1 MKPRT
6 HFMSVLCWMVVCAGA
21 GGVEAQGPSAVHLV
35 SSPGARM
42 ESPTGGAFALLETSF
57 AKQQLTYSRVR
68 AAHLR
73 ARPKIDRMFYERGI
87 AYPAAEMYVRVF
99 KRERELEVWVR
110 APGESRFQHLKTYGI
125 CGLAGKPGPK
135 RRQGDLQVPEGFYHI
150 EIYNPQSQ
158 YHLSLGIN
166 YPNARDR
173 AAARPGTS
181 LGGDI
186 YIHGGCLSEG
196 CLAITNGGI
205 EELYWLSVDAR
216 SAGQQ
221 QIPVHIFPARID
233 AKELKRMRPIFA
245 DQPQLIEFWETLR
258 PGYEYFEK
266 HRRVPPIA
274 VDGRGRYRVAR
285 SAS

>member
-1 MKPRT
+1 MKPIMRV
-6 HFMSVLCWMVVCAGA
+6 MSVVCGIAVCAGA
-21 GGVEAQGPSAVHLV
+21 GAVEGQGPSAVHLASAAGEAV
-35 SSPGARM
+35 TPAR
-42 ESPTGGAFALLETSF
+42 GAFAILETGF
-57 AKQQLTYSRVR
+57 AQEQLRYDRVR

-87 AYPAAEMYVRVF
+87 TYPAAEMYIRVF

-110 APGESRFQHLKTYGI
+110 SPGEGKFQHLKTYGI

-135 RRQGDLQVPEGFYHI
+135 RRQGDRQVPEGFYHVDV
-150 EIYNPQSQ
+150 YNPQSQ

-173 AAARPGTS
+173 ATRRPGTV

-186 YIHGGCLSEG
+186 FIHGDCVSEG

-205 EELYWLSVDAR
+205 EELYWLAIDAR
-216 SAGQQ
+216 AVGQS

-233 AKELKRMRPIFA
+233 ARELRRLRPIFA
-245 DQPQLIEFWETLR
+245 DQPQLLEFWETLR

-266 HRRVPPIA
+266 NRRVPPMV
-274 VDGRGRYRVAR
+274 VDARGRYRLVRA
-285 SAS
+285 AS